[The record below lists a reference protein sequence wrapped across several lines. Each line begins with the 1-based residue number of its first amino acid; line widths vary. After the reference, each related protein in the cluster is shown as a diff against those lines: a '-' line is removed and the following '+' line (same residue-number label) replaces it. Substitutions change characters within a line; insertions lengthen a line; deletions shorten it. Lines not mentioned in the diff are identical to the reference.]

1 MGADEAGAPKLTA
14 KAESAVLG
22 GLSRLVEKVKFK
34 EIMQKLNSGEQ
45 SGLAQT
51 AAFVFQEE
59 CQATCDLML
68 PIISKI

>member
-1 MGADEAGAPKLTA
+1 
-14 KAESAVLG
+14 
-22 GLSRLVEKVKFK
+22 
-34 EIMQKLNSGEQ
+34 MQKLNSGEQ